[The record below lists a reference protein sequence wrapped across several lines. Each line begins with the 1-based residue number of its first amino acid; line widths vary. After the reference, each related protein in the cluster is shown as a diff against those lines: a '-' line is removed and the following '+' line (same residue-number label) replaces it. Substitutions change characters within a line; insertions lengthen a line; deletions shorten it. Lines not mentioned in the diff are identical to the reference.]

1 MKESFN
7 VSSEVNKI
15 MDNFELKPN
24 EKMILLDM
32 IIRPQGVNE
41 EGLLGKQ
48 LSVEYVCNLLKCTRP
63 TATSVLRS
71 LREKGLVEQIK
82 VGLGVP
88 NIYIYNGIKVN

>member
-41 EGLLGKQ
+41 EGLL
-48 LSVEYVCNLLKCTRP
+48 EYVCNLLKCTRP